1 MEPWSPCFLSSAP
14 ALLAG
19 IPATAS
25 FVFLCSPRSLG
36 VLQATVIYR
45 NKTNPAH
52 FKMQKEV
59 AKSGEPFSLLSLF
72 SIFFCLLK
80 GRRTWRY
87 AVFFFFVFLFPSPLL
102 SSQPLPALHLASLC
116 PGTTGTQTKTEA
128 LPGMALH
135 FVPSC
140 PKAMS
145 LSQLLAWATRRS
157 RHVAGKRDPHTHSA
171 AGRPL
176 THYLHNLS
184 VTLKKKIFPP
194 LNNREEQ
201 MVDK

>member
-25 FVFLCSPRSLG
+25 SVFLCSPRSLG

-80 GRRTWRY
+80 GRRTWRE
-87 AVFFFFVFLFPSPLL
+87 AVFFFLFFFFHHHCFPPSLFQPCIWLASAPGQLGHRQKLKPSLAWL
-102 SSQPLPALHLASLC
+102 STLSLPAPRPCPCPSYSLG
-116 PGTTGTQTKTEA
+116 PHGGA
-128 LPGMALH
+128 
-135 FVPSC
+135 
-140 PKAMS
+140 AM
-145 LSQLLAWATRRS
+145 
-157 RHVAGKRDPHTHSA
+157 
-171 AGRPL
+171 
-176 THYLHNLS
+176 
-184 VTLKKKIFPP
+184 
-194 LNNREEQ
+194 
-201 MVDK
+201 